1 MSGDKNTA
9 TRQEP
14 IEGEVVKKLPATAE
28 ERTNHGGEL
37 SVPKIASLSDRMTT
51 KQLEASTKKAQEHR
65 AIISKYVSD
74 HLVDGVD
81 YGKIANFP
89 KNVLFKPGQEKIFSL
104 MNLTSRLERDTETLE
119 MLQGEKGLVAYL
131 CRVYRNGV
139 EIAQGR
145 GAATIGDK
153 SRDANAT
160 IKIAEKRARM
170 DACLSLGFSEFFTQD
185 LEDPEYR
192 DTAKGGQGASNGGS
206 GVPATD
212 KQRALIA
219 RKLEENGVDKEDQ
232 KGYIIEQFGV
242 EVPLTKEGASFVI
255 EQLIGSR

>member
-1 MSGDKNTA
+1 MEGANMSGDKNTA
-9 TRQEP
+9 VAQDP
-14 IEGEVVKKLPATAE
+14 IEGEVVPMPATSE
-28 ERTNHGGEL
+28 ERKNHGGEIT
-37 SVPKIASLSDRMTT
+37 VPKVSSLTDRMTT

-81 YGKIANFP
+81 YGKIATFP

-119 MLQGEKGLVAYL
+119 MLPDEKGLVAYL

-192 DTAKGGQGASNGGS
+192 DTAGNGGS
-206 GVPATD
+206 GATATD

-219 RKLEENGVDKEDQ
+219 KKLEENGVAKDDQ